1 MTEPANTRRESSTA
15 GYGRA
20 ITRHKLLIGTIVVL
34 FVAAAL
40 VISLS
45 QPTRYSAQSTVL
57 FQNPDEA
64 LSLTGAVGSNF
75 LTAQQLASIGADTIL
90 SPGLLRSVKQKMG
103 TSLSTGQ
110 LKSLLSTSA
119 NQTTSQVT
127 IQGQGSTGQFAAT
140 LANTAAT
147 VGAAMEAK
155 TQRATYLAEADRLQV
170 QEAALGTSRADA
182 NQRVLYADQIN
193 RLRTLGTLTSPVQV
207 VSTASIPTSPSSPKP
222 VTEAILFAVLGLI
235 VGGIA
240 AFARESFDRRLRS
253 TAEIEEELELPVLG
267 HVGEDALGKAGDSA
281 YGLGALDESD
291 VEAFRIVRTN
301 LRFNNGAGPPKRILV
316 TSPMPQEGKSTV
328 AASLAFSYAMA
339 GQTTLLV
346 ECDFRRPSLAER
358 LGVRSTPGLIDYLI
372 GESVPGEIVQV
383 VPHVVANSSANGSGS
398 VGGSRA
404 ALAAIVAGEHLEGR
418 SAELFETP
426 AFVEF
431 MSEVSGAYDT
441 IVIDTA
447 PLLPVADTLEIV
459 AHVDAIVMCVR
470 ASQTT
475 HSQAIAGKTALEPVS
490 ERITGVVVTGVS
502 AQDRG
507 YYGYYGYY
515 GYSASSERSAVSS

>member
-1 MTEPANTRRESSTA
+1 
-15 GYGRA
+15 
-20 ITRHKLLIGTIVVL
+20 
-34 FVAAAL
+34 
-40 VISLS
+40 
-45 QPTRYSAQSTVL
+45 
-57 FQNPDEA
+57 
-64 LSLTGAVGSNF
+64 LTGAVGSNF

-339 GQTTLLV
+339 GQTTLL
-346 ECDFRRPSLAER
+346 
-358 LGVRSTPGLIDYLI
+358 GVRSTPGLIDYLI